1 MESTRIRL
9 AKPAGFLV
17 GLGAVLALTVGAL
30 PAWHLPRGTGSNGA
44 DLTVA
49 TGPTGELGIPIGPF
63 VRGNDL
69 RPGGDTAE
77 GTIPVRNQTGTDLA
91 VTVRAMPSIPDLD
104 DLMMVEVSAGSR
116 SVYRGT
122 LAGLVVGSGQAF
134 MLTPGQTRALAV
146 RAWLPSSV
154 SEGYQNRIEDVTLAF
169 DVQAPG
175 A

>member
-1 MESTRIRL
+1 MESTRFRL

-17 GLGAVLALTVGAL
+17 GLGVALVATVMAL
-30 PAWHLPRGTGSNGA
+30 SAWTLPRGSGSNGA
-44 DLTVA
+44 DVTVA

-69 RPGGDTAE
+69 RPGGDPAE

-104 DLMMVEVSAGSR
+104 DLMMVQVSAGSR

-122 LAGLVVGSGQAF
+122 LAGLEVGSGQAF
-134 MLTPGQTRALAV
+134 LLRPGRTRDLAV
-146 RAWLPSSV
+146 RAWLPGSV
-154 SEGYQNRIEDVTLAF
+154 SDGYQNRIEDVTLAF
-169 DVQAPG
+169 DVQAQG